1 MEKVEFSC
9 NSLRCV
15 ISKGKF
21 QISGKP
27 AVAKRALYEISIL
40 LHQNPRKDKLPSIP
54 MPYGG
59 RTFHPPSDSMAN
71 MLPPGNPMW
80 PHRNSTPHSM
90 PWMGEY
96 GNHPSEFGP
105 GGFNGVPPGHGREP
119 SAEFSMK
126 ILCSTGKIG
135 GVIGKGGSNV
145 KIVQQET
152 GASIHVEDA
161 SAESEERA
169 IRVSAFEV

>member
-1 MEKVEFSC
+1 
-9 NSLRCV
+9 
-15 ISKGKF
+15 
-21 QISGKP
+21 
-27 AVAKRALYEISIL
+27 
-40 LHQNPRKDKLPSIP
+40 
-54 MPYGG
+54 
-59 RTFHPPSDSMAN
+59 
-71 MLPPGNPMW
+71 
-80 PHRNSTPHSM
+80 
-90 PWMGEY
+90 MGEY

>member
-1 MEKVEFSC
+1 
-9 NSLRCV
+9 
-15 ISKGKF
+15 
-21 QISGKP
+21 
-27 AVAKRALYEISIL
+27 
-40 LHQNPRKDKLPSIP
+40 
-54 MPYGG
+54 
-59 RTFHPPSDSMAN
+59 
-71 MLPPGNPMW
+71 
-80 PHRNSTPHSM
+80 
-90 PWMGEY
+90 
-96 GNHPSEFGP
+96 
-105 GGFNGVPPGHGREP
+105 
-119 SAEFSMK
+119 MK